1 MKRLTILATLVL
13 GLLIPAL
20 AAAHPLGNFT
30 SNTYVRV
37 EPSGGELYVRY
48 VVDLAEIPTLN
59 ERARVDAA
67 GGLPGYAIAQ
77 ARQFTRG
84 LDVRVAGQRVTLLP
98 ASQEAAYNRGA
109 AGLDTLRIA
118 VWYRARGP
126 IAAGVVEVRD
136 GNFAGRLGWHELVV
150 RASSGARV
158 AEATVPADDVTN
170 ELRTYPADLTSSP
183 LDVRDARFSLTTGAG
198 PGSVDVSESGAT
210 TVAGD
215 RGLLNGLAER
225 DLSVGVVLIALL
237 LAMGW
242 GALHALSPGHGKSM
256 VAAYL
261 VGSRGT
267 ARHAFILGGFVT
279 VTHIISVVALGLLT
293 LWASELILPETVF
306 AWVNLLAAVF
316 VVCIGMWVVWLRLRA
331 RRSQRSAGHGHDH
344 GHSHGHGHH
353 AHDGHSH
360 DHEHGHPHHDHSH
373 DHGHSHDHDHHDD
386 HGHSHAPPA
395 DLSVRA
401 LAAAGVSAGLL
412 PCPSAMV
419 LMLGAISLGRTAYG
433 LVLVVAFSLGLA
445 IVLSS
450 IGLLFLYARRFMDRL
465 PLGGR
470 IASAIPVVSAVVIVG
485 LGLMLTVRAVP
496 ALA

>member
-1 MKRLTILATLVL
+1 MRRLVILATALL
-13 GLLIPAL
+13 GLLVPSL
-20 AAAHPLGNFT
+20 AGAHPLGNFT

-37 EPSGGELYVRY
+37 EPSGGEVFVRY
-48 VVDLAEIPTLN
+48 VVDLAEIPTLR
-59 ERARVDAA
+59 ERGRVSAS
-67 GGLPGYAIAQ
+67 GGLAGYATEQ
-77 ARQFTRG
+77 ARDLARR
-84 LDVRVAGQRVTLLP
+84 LDVRASGRRLTLLP

-109 AGLDTLRIA
+109 AGLDTLRIT
-118 VWYRARGP
+118 VWYRTRGP
-126 IAAGVVEVRD
+126 VAAGPVEVRD

-150 RASSGARV
+150 RASAGARV
-158 AEATVPADDVTN
+158 DSATVPADDITN
-170 ELRTYPADLTSSP
+170 ELRTYPADLTASP
-183 LDVRDARFSLTTGAG
+183 LDVRQARFTLTPGTG
-198 PGSVDVSESGAT
+198 PGSVDVSGSGAAKAAAD
-210 TVAGD
+210 VGF
-215 RGLLNGLAER
+215 LSGLAER
-225 DLSVGVVLIALL
+225 DLSFGVVLVALL

-256 VAAYL
+256 IAAYL

-267 ARHAFILGGFVT
+267 ARHAFILGAFVT
-279 VTHIISVVALGLLT
+279 VTHTLSVIGLGLLT

-306 AWVNLLAAVF
+306 AWVNLLAAIL
-316 VVCIGMWVVWLRLRA
+316 VVGIGLWVVWLRARA
-331 RRSQRSAGHGHDH
+331 WRAQRAGSVDHHHHHDH
-344 GHSHGHGHH
+344 
-353 AHDGHSH
+353 ADGHSH
-360 DHEHGHPHHDHSH
+360 DHHGEHSH
-373 DHGHSHDHDHHDD
+373 DHGGHGHHHHGEGG
-386 HGHSHAPPA
+386 HGHSHAPPP

-445 IVLSS
+445 VVLSA

-470 IASAIPVVSAVVIVG
+470 IANAVPVVSAIVIVG

-496 ALA
+496 ALM

>member
-20 AAAHPLGNFT
+20 ASAHPLGNFT

-37 EPSGGELYVRY
+37 EPSGGELYLRY
-48 VVDLAEIPTLN
+48 VVDLAEIPTLR

-67 GGLPGYAIAQ
+67 GGLPGYASAQ

-84 LDVRVAGQRVTLLP
+84 LDVRVAGQRLTLLP
-98 ASQEAAYNRGA
+98 TAQEAAYNRGA

-126 IAAGVVEVRD
+126 VAAGAVEVSD

-158 AEATVPADDVTN
+158 AEATVPADDVTD

-183 LDVRDARFSLTTGAG
+183 LDVRDARFSLTPGTGA
-198 PGSVDVSESGAT
+198 GSVDVSETGAT
-210 TVAGD
+210 KVVND

-267 ARHAFILGGFVT
+267 ARHAFILGAFVT

-331 RRSQRSAGHGHDH
+331 RRSQGTADH
-344 GHSHGHGHH
+344 GQSHGHGHH
-353 AHDGHSH
+353 DHDGHSH
-360 DHEHGHPHHDHSH
+360 DHEHDHSHNHDHDHSH
-373 DHGHSHDHDHHDD
+373 SHDHHHHGGD

-470 IASAIPVVSAVVIVG
+470 IASAIPVISAVVIVG

-496 ALA
+496 ALT

>member
-1 MKRLTILATLVL
+1 MKRGVVLAALLL

-20 AAAHPLGNFT
+20 ASAHPLGNFT

-37 EPSGGELYVRY
+37 EPSGGEVYVRY
-48 VVDLAEIPTLN
+48 VVDLAEIPTLR
-59 ERARVDAA
+59 ERSRVDAA
-67 GGLPGYAIAQ
+67 GGLTGYATEQ
-77 ARQFTRG
+77 ARAFARR
-84 LDVRVAGQRVTLLP
+84 LDVLVSGRRLTLVP
-98 ASQEAAYNRGA
+98 ASHDAAFNRGA

-118 VWYRARGP
+118 VWYRTRGP
-126 IAAGVVEVRD
+126 VAAGPGEVRD
-136 GNFAGRLGWHELVV
+136 GNFAGRRGWHELVV

-158 AEATVPADDVTN
+158 DSATVPAGDVTN
-170 ELRTYPADLTSSP
+170 ELRTYPAGLTASP
-183 LDVRDARFSLTTGAG
+183 LDVRQARFTLTPGTGQG
-198 PGSVDVSESGAT
+198 DVDLSGSGA
-210 TVAGD
+210 AKIADHGF
-215 RGLLNGLAER
+215 LSGLAEQN
-225 DLSVGVVLIALL
+225 LSVGVVLLALL

-267 ARHAFILGGFVT
+267 ARHAFILGAFVT
-279 VTHIISVVALGLLT
+279 VTHIFSVIALGLLT

-306 AWVNLLAAVF
+306 AWVNLLTAVF
-316 VVCIGMWVVWLRLRA
+316 VVCIGLWVVWLRLRA
-331 RRSQRSAGHGHDH
+331 RRSQQAARQAHDH
-344 GHSHGHGHH
+344 GHADGHDHP
-353 AHDGHSH
+353 HDGHSH
-360 DHEHGHPHHDHSH
+360 DPG
-373 DHGHSHDHDHHDD
+373 HGHSHHYHDHDDDHHHHGGG

-470 IASAIPVVSAVVIVG
+470 IASAIPVVSAVVIVV

-496 ALA
+496 ALT

>member
-20 AAAHPLGNFT
+20 ASAHPLGNFT

-48 VVDLAEIPTLN
+48 VVDLAEIPTLR

-67 GGLPGYAIAQ
+67 GGLPGYATAQ
-77 ARQFTRG
+77 ARQFTGG
-84 LDVRVAGQRVTLLP
+84 LDVRVAGRRLTLLP

-126 IAAGVVEVRD
+126 VAAGAVEVRD
-136 GNFAGRLGWHELVV
+136 GNLAGRLGWHELVV

-158 AEATVPADDVTN
+158 AEATVPADDVTD
-170 ELRTYPADLTSSP
+170 ELRTYPAGLTSNP
-183 LDVRDARFSLTTGAG
+183 LDVRDARFSLTPGTG
-198 PGSVDVSESGAT
+198 PGSVNVSESGAAR
-210 TVAGD
+210 VAGD
-215 RGLLNGLAER
+215 RGLLNGLAQR

-279 VTHIISVVALGLLT
+279 VTHIISVIALGLLT

-331 RRSQRSAGHGHDH
+331 RRSQRSAGHAHEH
-344 GHSHGHGHH
+344 GHSHGHSH
-353 AHDGHSH
+353 H
-360 DHEHGHPHHDHSH
+360 DHEHGHPQDHC
-373 DHGHSHDHDHHDD
+373 HDHHGDD

-395 DLSVRA
+395 DLSIRA

-450 IGLLFLYARRFMDRL
+450 IGLLFLYARRSMDRL

-496 ALA
+496 ALT

>member
-20 AAAHPLGNFT
+20 ASAHPLGNFT
-30 SNTYVRV
+30 SNTYLRV

-48 VVDLAEIPTLN
+48 VVDLAEIPTLR
-59 ERARVDAA
+59 ERGRVDAA
-67 GGLPGYAIAQ
+67 GGLPDYATTQ
-77 ARQFTRG
+77 AREFTRS
-84 LDVRVAGQRVTLLP
+84 LDVRVAGRRVSLLP

-118 VWYRARGP
+118 VWYRAGGP
-126 IAAGVVEVRD
+126 IAAGSVEVHD

-158 AEATVPADDVTN
+158 AEATVPADDVTD

-183 LDVRDARFSLTTGAG
+183 LDVRDARFSLTPGTG
-198 PGSVDVSESGAT
+198 PGSVDVRESGTAR
-210 TVAGD
+210 VDSD

-279 VTHIISVVALGLLT
+279 ATHIISVIALGLLT

-306 AWVNLLAAVF
+306 AWVNLFAAVF
-316 VVCIGMWVVWLRLRA
+316 VVCIGLWVVWLRLRA
-331 RRSQRSAGHGHDH
+331 RRFQRSTGHDH
-344 GHSHGHGHH
+344 DRGL
-353 AHDGHSH
+353 DGHSH
-360 DHEHGHPHHDHSH
+360 AHDHAHSHAHDHDHSH
-373 DHGHSHDHDHHDD
+373 HHDHGAK
-386 HGHSHAPPA
+386 HGHSHAPPS

-401 LAAAGVSAGLL
+401 LAAAGISAGLL

-470 IASAIPVVSAVVIVG
+470 MANAIPVASAVVIVG
-485 LGLMLTVRAVP
+485 LGLILTVRAVP
-496 ALA
+496 ALT